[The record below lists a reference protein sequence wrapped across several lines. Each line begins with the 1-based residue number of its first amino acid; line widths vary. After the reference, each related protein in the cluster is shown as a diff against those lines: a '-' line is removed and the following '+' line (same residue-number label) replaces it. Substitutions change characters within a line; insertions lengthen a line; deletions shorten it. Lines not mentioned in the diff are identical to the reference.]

1 MNQTGYIK
9 LYRSLSEQ
17 PWYNDSEAVHLFVH
31 LLISATYT
39 ERDHIYKGKLTVLK
53 PGQLVTGRRR
63 LSRETGISESKIQRL
78 LKMFENCHQIEQQTN
93 SANRCISIVCWDK
106 YQQSEQQMNSS
117 RTANEQ
123 QMNSERTHNKK
134 ERKKEGKEGKKESA
148 AAIPGTEQFELLK
161 KIGKDAARMWIEG
174 GVAATLPGSDHILLA
189 LQWMTYRAGIG
200 KPIRSQQELTSII
213 ERFSSHSTTDLEKI
227 IRYSIDNQYP
237 GLYFDR
243 LAKGAPKKANGNRYN
258 LDPNDLEKMRQQ
270 ATTTPSGLKIL

>member
-1 MNQTGYIK
+1 MNQSGYIK

-39 ERDHIYKGKLTVLK
+39 EREHLYKGKIKVLK
-53 PGQLVTGRRR
+53 PGQMITGRRR

-78 LKMFENCHQIEQQTN
+78 LKLFENCHQIEQQTN

-106 YQQSEQQMNSS
+106 YQQSEQQMNSE
-117 RTANEQ
+117 RTASEQ

-134 ERKKEGKEGKKESA
+134 ERKKERKEGEEES

-161 KIGKDAARMWIEG
+161 KIGKDAAKMWVDIE
-174 GVAATLPGSDHILLA
+174 VTELLPTADHIRIA
-189 LQWMTYRAGIG
+189 LEWMTYRASIG
-200 KPIRSQQELTSII
+200 KPIRSMQEMKNIFQT
-213 ERFSSHSTTDLEKI
+213 FSKNSVSDLETVT
-227 IRYSIDNQYP
+227 RYSIDNQYP
-237 GLYFDR
+237 GLYLDR
-243 LAKGAPKKANGNRYN
+243 IEKTSRKKPNGNRHN
-258 LDPNDLEKMRQQ
+258 LDPDDLEKMRQQ